1 MLTTLAIISSHI
13 IVAFLA
19 RIRKIGFT
27 KALVMSFFLTPLL
40 TLPIVLR
47 SKKIAQDGDK
57 TSGQESPP
65 QQRTADSPSEV
76 KTEGEI
82 REESEANKY
91 GYKEGGKVISDS
103 FILSESNDKAFLGK
117 KVPQERQQSISAD
130 VESKDRSVHL

>member
-19 RIRKIGFT
+19 RKRKIGFT
-27 KALVMSFFLTPLL
+27 KALVMSLFLTPLL

-47 SKKIAQDGDK
+47 SKKITEGRNK
-57 TSGQESPP
+57 TSGKESPP
-65 QQRTADSPSEV
+65 QQRTADSPSEG

-117 KVPQERQQSISAD
+117 KVPQERQQSISAN

>member
-19 RIRKIGFT
+19 RKRKIGFT

-57 TSGQESPP
+57 TSGQEFPP

>member
-1 MLTTLAIISSHI
+1 MLTTLAILSSHI

-19 RIRKIGFT
+19 RKRKIGFT

>member
-19 RIRKIGFT
+19 RKRKIGFT

-65 QQRTADSPSEV
+65 QPRTADSPSEV
-76 KTEGEI
+76 KTEGES

>member
-1 MLTTLAIISSHI
+1 MLTTLAILSSHI

-19 RIRKIGFT
+19 RKRKIGFT

-65 QQRTADSPSEV
+65 QQRTADSPSEG

-117 KVPQERQQSISAD
+117 KVPQERQQSISAN

>member
-19 RIRKIGFT
+19 RKRKIGFT
-27 KALVMSFFLTPLL
+27 KAFVMSLFLTPLL

-76 KTEGEI
+76 KTEGEV